1 MKRTITSVILI
12 AVLAAFVLC
21 GDFVSP
27 IFIDMLILLFMAG
40 ATLEMRRC
48 LKDAGYEMYIA
59 PAAFVL
65 VAAYPTFY
73 LLQHFVGGS
82 MGIQG
87 LLFILLLGVMLCL
100 GIFTFKPS
108 YIAHKRISE
117 LSTTEKKVDGDSEQ
131 SENVIMSESEATAEV
146 VAINDCAANTQ
157 NDGKSRVG
165 ELLANV
171 FVLIY
176 PLMFLASAWII
187 SYKYSALFAVMF
199 AIFVPIIGSDMFAYF
214 VGSKVGGK
222 KLCPTISPKK
232 TVSGAIGGLIGAMVV
247 AMIFWVIFEYV
258 GWLETPFG
266 GSVLSTEFVRNCGYA
281 PFIPYSDGGWMWKSI
296 LIYLSVGLICG
307 VVSELGDLSASAIKR
322 ALGIKD
328 YGRIFPGH
336 GGFMDRIDSVMY
348 CLVILLIAFTCIY
361 GH

>member
-21 GDFVSP
+21 GYFVSP

-40 ATLEMRRC
+40 ATLEMRGRF
-48 LKDAGYEMYIA
+48 KDAGFDMYIA
-59 PAAFVL
+59 PVAFIL
-65 VAAYPTFY
+65 IAAYPTFY

-87 LLFILLLGVMLCL
+87 LLFVLLLGVMCCL
-100 GIFTFKPS
+100 GLFTFKPS
-108 YIAHKRISE
+108 FLARKKTVSE
-117 LSTTEKKVDGDSEQ
+117 SSAKSDDNASEQ
-131 SENVIMSESEATAEV
+131 SKSSTLSEP
-146 VAINDCAANTQ
+146 AAAHMEDTV
-157 NDGKSRVG
+157 KSRVG
-165 ELLANV
+165 GLLANV
-171 FVLIY
+171 FVLVY
-176 PLMFLASAWII
+176 PLLFLASAWII

-214 VGSKVGGK
+214 VGSKIGGK
-222 KLCPTISPKK
+222 KLCPAISPKK
-232 TVSGAIGGLIGAMVV
+232 TVSGAIGGLFGAMIV
-247 AMIFWVIFEYV
+247 AVIFWLIFEYV

-266 GSVLSTEFVRNCGYA
+266 GSSLSTAFVSNCGYV
-281 PFIPYSDGGWMWKSI
+281 PFIPHTDGGWMWKSI
-296 LIYLSVGLICG
+296 LIYLSLGLICG

-361 GH
+361 GY